1 MPTFYVVCN
10 ICSHDMCPILFYV
23 YMMVHVHASA
33 CMHCICHTH
42 VHVCDIPFQFYETIV
57 RYDKFFAAESR
68 YIAGI
73 MVWGSVCTRSC
84 HGMGIC
90 MHTLMSWY
98 GASICTHSC
107 HGMGHLYAHT
117 HVMVWGIYMH
127 TLTCTV
133 CNMTIIEYACVC
145 ACEFWL
151 LPLCA

>member
-1 MPTFYVVCN
+1 MYMQVLACTAFVIHMYMYV
-10 ICSHDMCPILFYV
+10 IF
-23 YMMVHVHASA
+23 
-33 CMHCICHTH
+33 
-42 VHVCDIPFQFYETIV
+42 PFQFYETIV

-98 GASICTHSC
+98 GVS
-107 HGMGHLYAHT
+107 
-117 HVMVWGIYMH
+117 VYMH

-145 ACEFWL
+145 ACELWL